1 MKRKVKGN
9 NEEEMG
15 VKIKKI
21 MYPFIDGST
30 YKLQVSVLRLVW

>member
-9 NEEEMG
+9 NEEERG
-15 VKIKKI
+15 LKIKK

-30 YKLQVSVLRLVW
+30 YKLQVSVRGEIW